1 MNPCEGICS
10 SNAKYNLSFFIHHF
24 QATLDNQFVFF
35 DFVDTFFLL
44 THIKKIDMEKS
55 LGYTMLNVVVC
66 HGLNGV
72 EQLKTYWEHDSC
84 TKHARFT

>member
-10 SNAKYNLSFFIHHF
+10 SNARYNLPFVIHHF
-24 QATLDNQFVFF
+24 QAILDNQIVFF
-35 DFVDTFFLL
+35 DLV
-44 THIKKIDMEKS
+44 HIFSIDSHKKIDMEKALS
-55 LGYTMLNVVVC
+55 YTMLNVVAC
-66 HGLNGV
+66 DGLNGV